1 METIFNISDDLS
13 HHIKNLPQD
22 LKTHIYNQHL
32 WFYVEK
38 KPICDYILHWFQNS
52 DDAQKL
58 HCDDNIIKIISELLK
73 NKTCTE
79 YLRDKDKEFN
89 KCYIDHFIDDNKNF
103 ILLPKYDSFVLSI
116 LMYKYH

>member
-1 METIFNISDDLS
+1 MVLCR
-13 HHIKNLPQD
+13 
-22 LKTHIYNQHL
+22 
-32 WFYVEK
+32 K